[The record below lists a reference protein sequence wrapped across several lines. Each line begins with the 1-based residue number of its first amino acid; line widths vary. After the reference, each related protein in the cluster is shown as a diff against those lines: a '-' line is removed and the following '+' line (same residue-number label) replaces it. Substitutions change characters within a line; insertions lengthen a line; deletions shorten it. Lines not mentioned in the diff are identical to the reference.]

1 MTTCLIVDDSN
12 VTRKLIRKIVTGF
25 NFDVDEAEN
34 GIVALEKCRASPPNL
49 VLLDWNMP
57 DMNGLEFLKQ
67 LRSDPSFSQIKI
79 IMCTT
84 ENEIEKIQE
93 ALESGADEF
102 IMKPFDADL
111 IKDKLLQTGIIS
123 A

>member
-34 GIVALEKCRASPPNL
+34 GIIALEKCRASPPNL